1 MAGGSRFNPDSRRCK
16 KTRRITYCDSS
27 CFCPRHHLLYLY
39 RPVSTHIFGI
49 HAAKQKRGLTDSLM
63 RQKGVHVSAVTVNW
77 DNSRGDFLQSEI
89 NCPLHLE
96 KSEILHTGFTERR
109 QAIFPQRRRR
119 GDRDI
124 PWPTATRRRFPD
136 NPTLHRENNARTPPP
151 RRPSTAHGPFAN
163 PQTTE
168 TSERVLRNGRRV

>member
-119 GDRDI
+119 GD
-124 PWPTATRRRFPD
+124 ATQISRQS
-136 NPTLHRENNARTPPP
+136 HSSSREQRSDSSAAP
-151 RRPSTAHGPFAN
+151 RTAHGPFAN
-163 PQTTE
+163 PQTTETTE

>member
-77 DNSRGDFLQSEI
+77 DNSRGDFLQGEI
-89 NCPLHLE
+89 NCHLHQE
-96 KSEILHTGFTERR
+96 KSEIFHTGFTEKGRPFFR
-109 QAIFPQRRRR
+109 KDEDGETVTFPGQQRR
-119 GDRDI
+119 DADFQTI
-124 PWPTATRRRFPD
+124 PLFI
-136 NPTLHRENNARTPPP
+136 ARTTLGLL
-151 RRPSTAHGPFAN
+151 RRAAHSAR
-163 PQTTE
+163 
-168 TSERVLRNGRRV
+168 SIC

>member
-1 MAGGSRFNPDSRRCK
+1 MQ

-49 HAAKQKRGLTDSLM
+49 HAVKQKHGPTDSLM

-77 DNSRGDFLQSEI
+77 DNSGGDFLQSEI
-89 NCPLHLE
+89 NCHLHLE
-96 KSEILHTGFTERR
+96 KSAILHTGFTEWR

-119 GDRDI
+119 GDATQISRQSHSSSQEL
-124 PWPTATRRRFPD
+124 PRCHSSQHTAHLLIRRR
-136 NPTLHRENNARTPPP
+136 
-151 RRPSTAHGPFAN
+151 RR
-163 PQTTE
+163 
-168 TSERVLRNGRRV
+168 RC